1 MPRRDDIHRILL
13 IGSGPIVIGQACE
26 FDYSGTQGAKALR
39 QEGYEV
45 ILVNSNPA
53 TVMTDPEFAHR
64 TYVEPLDV
72 PVLEAIIARE
82 RPDALLPTLGGQT
95 ALNLALKLAKAGI
108 LERYGVELIGAS
120 VEAINKAEDR
130 QLFNDAMH
138 KIGLS
143 VARSFL
149 ARTVEEAD
157 AAVQKLGFPVVLRP
171 SFTLG
176 GSGGGIARDQQQ
188 FAAAIAWAFQQSP
201 THECLIEE
209 SLLGWKEY
217 EFEVIRDKAD
227 NFAVICSIENF
238 DPMGVHTGDSITV
251 APAMTLTDKEYQRLR
266 DASRAV
272 ITEIGVDTGG
282 SNIQFA
288 VNPKDGR
295 VIVIEMNPR
304 VSRSSALASK
314 ATGYAIAKIA
324 AKLAVGYRLDELRND
339 VTGTSAAFEPAID
352 YVVTKIPRFAFEK
365 FAGADQRLTTQ
376 MKSVGEV
383 MAIGRTFKESLLKA
397 CRSLETGRDGLTTL
411 VNRVD
416 YVKLAEMLSK
426 PNPDG
431 SITASPPRRDDTV
444 ALPSPAVLKV
454 ALLQVIKTPLGDRL
468 YYIFDALRMGA
479 TAAEVCEATAIDA
492 WFVDQ
497 LVELLDEERSL
508 QAAGQ
513 AAGKAGKKLDAER
526 LRHAKTMGFSDSAIG
541 GFVGQSA
548 EEIRQLR
555 KELGVTPIYA
565 RVDSCAA
572 EFKALT
578 PYQYSTWSTSDGASE
593 AEPTKRKKVMIL
605 GGGPNRIGQGIEF
618 DYCCV
623 HASFAL
629 RELGIET
636 IMVNCN
642 PETVSTDYDTSDRLY
657 FEPLTFENVMGIVD
671 IEKPDAVIVQFGGQT
686 PLKLA
691 VPLERAGVKLLGTQ
705 ADAIDRAEDREKFEA
720 LLEKLHLRRPRGV
733 IAHGIDEA
741 KQEAARLGF
750 PVVVR
755 PSYVL
760 GGRAMEV
767 VRSRPDLERYMRI
780 AFEAIEDA
788 EKPTILIDEYL
799 EDAIEVDVD
808 CLCDGK
814 VAVIGGI
821 LQHVE
826 EAGVHSGDSTMC
838 LPPHA
843 LPPEVLATIHSA
855 TRALALELG
864 VVGLMNVQFAV
875 RGSAVYIIEV
885 NPRASRT
892 VPFVSK
898 SIGVPLAKIAT
909 KIMAGKTLEEL
920 GLGREIVPQHYAV
933 KESVFPFVKFPGVD
947 TLLGPEMRSTG
958 EVMGLG
964 ESFAEAFGKA
974 MLAAGNR
981 LPNEGNVFISVR
993 DEDKSGVADI
1003 ALRLSRLGFKI
1014 VATRGTAE
1022 VLARAGIEAELV
1034 KKVAD
1039 GSPHCVDMLKA
1050 GRIHLVINTTS
1061 GEQAIKDSYS
1071 IRRQT
1076 LLSGIAYFTTMAAAA
1091 AAASAIE
1098 EARDRPLSV
1107 CSLQEY
1113 HEALRQRLARRGSR
1127 IAGNA

>member
-45 ILVNSNPA
+45 VLVNSNPA

-82 RPDALLPTLGGQT
+82 KPDALLPTLGGQT
-95 ALNLALKLAKAGI
+95 ALNLALKLAKAGV
-108 LERYGVELIGAS
+108 LEKYGVELIGAS

-130 QLFNDAMH
+130 ALFNAAMA

-143 VARSFL
+143 VARSFV
-149 ARTVEEAD
+149 ARTLED
-157 AAVQKLGFPVVLRP
+157 ANAAAKQLGFPVVLRP

-176 GSGGGIARDQQQ
+176 GSGGGIARDQTQ
-188 FAAAIAWAFQQSP
+188 FDAAIRWAFAQSP

-217 EFEVIRDKAD
+217 EFEVIRDRAD

-383 MAIGRTFKESLLKA
+383 MAIGRTFKQSLLKA
-397 CRSLETGRDGLTTL
+397 CRSLETGRDGLPSL
-411 VNRVD
+411 VQKVD
-416 YVKLAEMLSK
+416 YVKLAELLGK

-431 SITASPPRRDDTV
+431 SITASPPRRDD
-444 ALPSPAVLKV
+444 AVPLADAATLKA
-454 ALLQVIKTPLGDRL
+454 ALLEIIKTPLGDRL
-468 YYIFDALRMGA
+468 WYIFDALRLGA
-479 TAAEVCEATAIDA
+479 TAAEVCTATAIDP

-497 LVELLDEERSL
+497 LVELLDEERAL
-508 QAAGQ
+508 CAIGQ
-513 AAGKAGKKLDAER
+513 SGGKLDEAT
-526 LRHAKTMGFSDSAIG
+526 LRHAKTLGFADSAIAT
-541 GFVGQSA
+541 FTQTTAADVRA
-548 EEIRQLR
+548 LR
-555 KELGVTPIYA
+555 KQLDVLPVYA

-578 PYQYSTWSTSDGASE
+578 PYQYSTWGQVTE

-657 FEPLTFENVMGIVD
+657 FEPLTFEDVMSIVD
-671 IEKPDAVIVQFGGQT
+671 VEQPDAVIVQFGGQT

-691 VPLERAGVKLLGTQ
+691 VPLARAGVKLLGTQ

-741 KQEAARLGF
+741 KHEAERLGF

-780 AFEAIEDA
+780 AFEAIEDS
-788 EKPTILIDEYL
+788 ERPTILIDEYL

-808 CLCDGK
+808 CVCDGK
-814 VAVIGGI
+814 VAVIGGV

-843 LPPEVLATIHSA
+843 LPPEVLASIHSA
-855 TRALALELG
+855 TRALAMELG

-909 KIMAGKTLEEL
+909 KVMAGMSLDEL

-947 TLLGPEMRSTG
+947 VLLGPEMRSTG

-964 ESFAEAFGKA
+964 ASFAEAFGKA

-981 LPNEGNVFISVR
+981 LPTEGTVFISVR
-993 DEDKSGVADI
+993 DEDKPGVADT
-1003 ALRLSRLGFKI
+1003 ALRLSRLGFQI

-1022 VLARAGIEAELV
+1022 VLARAGVRAQLV
-1034 KKVAD
+1034 NKVTD
-1039 GSPHCVDMLKA
+1039 GSPHCVDMIKE
-1050 GRIHLVINTTS
+1050 GRIQLVINTTS

-1076 LLSGIAYFTTMAAAA
+1076 LLAGVAYFTTMAAAA
-1091 AAASAIE
+1091 AAAAAIE
-1098 EARDRPLSV
+1098 DALDRPLSV

-1113 HEALRQRLARRGSR
+1113 HASLRERLARRGSKV
-1127 IAGNA
+1127 A